1 MKSSTRPAC
10 INPYYKTKKVFQRF
24 LLRLIRWEVAL
35 TFSFFIL
42 NMEKTIRTS
51 QYRFVY
57 AILVEF
63 FILHLLKEKSRF
75 YNFLKPRYMQNKK
88 SLSSIFI
95 TVGQSTIM
103 LLLHF
108 EYGKNDHNKSIGTDY
123 TTFVEFLT
131 PHLLKNKPRFYHLPM
146 PRYMQNTQ
154 CCKTFGT
161 PGIHLK

>member
-1 MKSSTRPAC
+1 
-10 INPYYKTKKVFQRF
+10 
-24 LLRLIRWEVAL
+24 
-35 TFSFFIL
+35 
-42 NMEKTIRTS
+42 MEKTIRTS
-51 QYRFVY
+51 QYRFEY

-75 YNFLKPRYMQNKK
+75 YHFLKPRYMQNKK

-123 TTFVEFLT
+123 TTFVELLT
-131 PHLLKNKPRFYHLPM
+131 AHLLKNKPRFYRFLKSK
-146 PRYMQNTQ
+146 YMQNTK

-161 PGIHLK
+161 PGIPFKTLYCYLVTLSPLEIN